1 MKSDDNQTTVS
12 TDTDADAPLRASSPT
27 ANSSFPALPPITERQ
42 SAAFYVL
49 KGLAIISVICAHFV
63 MGAADGDAAALAEK
77 LRSVC
82 GNLGVPCFFFAAGF
96 FYRRSPGDFAPFWKK
111 KLTTVVLPWFI
122 ALFAQGP

>member
-1 MKSDDNQTTVS
+1 MKTDDNQTTVS

-27 ANSSFPALPPITERQ
+27 ANSSFPALPPVTERQ

-82 GNLGVPCFFFAAGF
+82 GNLGVPCFFLWASGP
-96 FYRRSPGDFAPFWKK
+96 RS
-111 KLTTVVLPWFI
+111 
-122 ALFAQGP
+122 